1 MTVSVPVNGD
11 SFKYDQV
18 SRYINGLIESG
29 ELKPGDKAPSLR
41 KLSKQLRVS
50 IATVS
55 QAYLNLEDQGVLKAK
70 PQSGFFVTADVG
82 QINDIPKSRA
92 TSSQPRKVRF
102 GQLFEEVFSNA
113 DNPRI
118 VPFGISTPSMDFLPV
133 KSLTRATRSIISRY
147 PKKCMDYNFPP
158 GERKLREQIARQYLQ
173 ASCRVSPEDIII
185 TSGATEALSLS
196 LQTVAKR
203 GDIIAVESPT
213 YFAVLRM
220 IESMGMLALEI
231 DTDPETGMN
240 LEALEDAFDTMDIK
254 AVLASPNISNPLG
267 CLMPEENKRA
277 LVNMLAERDIPL
289 IEDDVYGSIYFGDRA
304 PRPAKSYDL
313 NNLVLSCSSFSKSLA
328 PGYRIGWVWAGRY
341 KNKIRELKQATFSAT
356 SSINQLAMAEFLSSG
371 QYDRHLVRLRKDM
384 RDQVEKGRYMVAKH
398 FPEGTYISRPQGG
411 TVLWVEMP
419 RSCDCI
425 EIFNRALQ
433 QNIGVTPGIL
443 FSATRR
449 FKNYLRLNCGSPWS
463 EENQVGMET
472 LGSIV
477 ADVLSESKQGR

>member
-1 MTVSVPVNGD
+1 MTVSAPAHTE

-18 SRYINGLIESG
+18 TRYINDLIEKG

-41 KLSKQLRVS
+41 NLSKQLGVS

-55 QAYLNLEDQGVLKAK
+55 QSYLNLEDQGILKAK
-70 PQSGFFVTADVG
+70 PQSGFFVDNQVG
-82 QINDIPKSRA
+82 QINDIPKSVA

-102 GQLFEEVFSNA
+102 GELFEEIFRNA

-118 VPFGISTPSMDFLPV
+118 IPFGVSAPSMEYLPV
-133 KSLTRATRSIISRY
+133 KSLTRATRSIISRH
-147 PKKCMDYNFPP
+147 PKRCMDFIFPP
-158 GERKLREQIARQYLQ
+158 GDRKLREQIAQQYRHT
-173 ASCRVSPEDIII
+173 STRVSPDDIII

-213 YFAVLRM
+213 YFAVLRL
-220 IESMGMLALEI
+220 IEKMGMLALEI

-240 LEALEDAFDTMDIK
+240 LEALEEAFDTMDIK
-254 AVLASPNISNPLG
+254 AVLASPNISNPIG
-267 CLMPEENKRA
+267 CLMPEENKRE
-277 LVNMLAERDIPL
+277 LVNMLSERDIPM
-289 IEDDVYGSIYFGDRA
+289 IEDDVYGSIYFGDKA

-328 PGYRIGWVWAGRY
+328 PGYRIGWVLAGRY
-341 KNKIRELKQATFSAT
+341 KTKIRELKQATFSAT

-384 RDQVEKGRYMVAKH
+384 RDQVEKGRYLISKS
-398 FPEGTYISRPQGG
+398 FPEGTCISRPQGG
-411 TVLWVEMP
+411 NVLWVEMP
-419 RSCDCI
+419 RGCNGI
-425 EIFNRALQ
+425 EVFNRALQ
-433 QNIGVTPGIL
+433 QDIGVTPGIL

-449 FKNYLRLNCGSPWS
+449 FKNYLRINCGSPWNDV
-463 EENQVGMET
+463 NQAGMEKLGKIVTET
-472 LGSIV
+472 LNDPI
-477 ADVLSESKQGR
+477 AR

>member
-1 MTVSVPVNGD
+1 MPAHAD

-18 SRYINGLIESG
+18 TRYINSLIEKG
-29 ELKPGDKAPSLR
+29 DLKPGDKAPSLR
-41 KLSKQLRVS
+41 NLSKQLSVS

-55 QAYLNLEDQGVLKAK
+55 QSYLNLEDQGVLKAK
-70 PQSGFFVTADVG
+70 PQSGFFVNTQAG
-82 QINDIPKSRA
+82 QINDIPKSAA

-102 GQLFEEVFSNA
+102 GELFEEIFSNA

-118 VPFGISTPSMDFLPV
+118 IPFGVSAPSMEYLPV
-133 KSLTRATRSIISRY
+133 KSLTRATRSIISRQ
-147 PKKCMDYNFPP
+147 PKRCMDFIFPP
-158 GERKLREQIARQYLQ
+158 GDRKLREQIAQQYLHT
-173 ASCRVSPEDIII
+173 STRVSADDIII

-213 YFAVLRM
+213 YFAVLRL
-220 IESMGMLALEI
+220 IEKMGMLALEI

-240 LEALEDAFDTMDIK
+240 LEALEEAFDTMDIK

-267 CLMPEENKRA
+267 CLMPEENKRE
-277 LVNMLAERDIPL
+277 LVNMLAERDIPM
-289 IEDDVYGSIYFGDRA
+289 IEDDVYGSIYFGDKA

-328 PGYRIGWVWAGRY
+328 PGYRIGWVLAGRY
-341 KNKIRELKQATFSAT
+341 KDKIRELKQATFSAT

-371 QYDRHLVRLRKDM
+371 QYDRHLVRLRRDM
-384 RDQVEKGRYMVAKH
+384 RDQVEKGRYLISKS
-398 FPEGTYISRPQGG
+398 FPEGTCISKPQGG
-411 TVLWVEMP
+411 NVLWVEMP
-419 RSCDCI
+419 RGCNCI

-433 QNIGVTPGIL
+433 QDIGITPGIL

-449 FKNYLRLNCGSPWS
+449 FKNYLRINCGSPWD
-463 EENQVGMET
+463 ETNQTGMET
-472 LGSIV
+472 LGKIV
-477 ADVLSESKQGR
+477 IDTLADPTTR